1 MTETALLAA
10 KAEARRTALAARRAW
25 PEAGAMLRDI
35 LLTQSPP
42 PPGAIIGGFWAM
54 GSEIPTRP
62 LLEALHARGH
72 QIALPVTP
80 PRGNPLFFRPWFP
93 GIAMAQG
100 PMGTQHPAEG
110 EPISP
115 DWLIV
120 PLLAFDRTGARLG
133 YGGGYYDRTLA
144 LLRAANP
151 TLTAIGVAYA
161 AQEIPQVPT
170 GPHDARLTAI
180 ATERGLIRP

>member
-1 MTETALLAA
+1 MSEAPLLAA
-10 KAEARRTALAARRAW
+10 KAEARRAALAARTAR
-25 PEAGAMLRDI
+25 PEAGDLLRDI
-35 LLTQSPP
+35 LLREAPP

-80 PRGNPLFFRPWFP
+80 PRGNPLFFRPWSP
-93 GIAMAQG
+93 GTAMAPG
-100 PMGTQHPAEG
+100 PMGTQHPAGG
-110 EPISP
+110 EPVTP
-115 DWLIV
+115 TWLIV

-144 LLRAANP
+144 LLRASNP
-151 TLTAIGVAYA
+151 RLTAIGVAYA
-161 AQEIPQVPT
+161 AQEIAQVPT
-170 GPHDARLTAI
+170 GPHDAPLTAI
-180 ATERGLIRP
+180 ATERELIRP